1 MVFKEIILI
10 KVTLRISKNLR
21 KGDNNEEKIS
31 WNYHGVFVR
40 NLHGAI
46 DSGIVSPARD
56 IIADGIKSFTKC

>member
-31 WNYHGVFVR
+31 WNYHGCLLVR
-40 NLHGAI
+40 NLHG
-46 DSGIVSPARD
+46 SY
-56 IIADGIKSFTKC
+56 